1 MNSIPPVPSPEFE
14 ERLRFE
20 MLLTDLSA
28 RFVSATPE
36 SIDAEIVNAQKQI
49 VQVLEL
55 DRSTLAQLQEP
66 DRFVVT
72 HCWTVP
78 GLEPIP
84 GIVITDIPWLVSA
97 G

>member
-1 MNSIPPVPSPEFE
+1 MNSIPPVSAPDFE

-36 SIDAEIVNAQKQI
+36 SIDTEIVNAQKQI
-49 VQVLEL
+49 VQVLGL

-72 HCWTVP
+72 HC
-78 GLEPIP
+78 
-84 GIVITDIPWLVSA
+84 
-97 G
+97 